1 MRAPPDL
8 SGLERGGN
16 AVVRVVRGVG
26 ACAHRAAVLAYTP
39 GWARCARGGPGSQA
53 QGNGSDFI

>member
-16 AVVRVVRGVG
+16 AVVLEV
-26 ACAHRAAVLAYTP
+26 ATAAHRPV
-39 GWARCARGGPGSQA
+39 GSPMA
-53 QGNGSDFI
+53 WTADVCPDDLS

>member
-16 AVVRVVRGVG
+16 AVRPAADAGSLESFFLEASLDRVRGGLIQCINKIVR
-26 ACAHRAAVLAYTP
+26 HLA
-39 GWARCARGGPGSQA
+39 
-53 QGNGSDFI
+53 DL